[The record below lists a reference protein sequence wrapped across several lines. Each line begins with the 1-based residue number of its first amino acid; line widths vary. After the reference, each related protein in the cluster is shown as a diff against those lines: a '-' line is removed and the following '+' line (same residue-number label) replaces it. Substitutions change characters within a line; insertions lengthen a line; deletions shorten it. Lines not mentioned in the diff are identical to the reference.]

1 MNLQHVNVKFP
12 LANQSG
18 VNLEPLVPVFHSWI
32 RNKVCEEL
40 MLDIADYRHV
50 PEGPG
55 IILIGHQADYSVD
68 NTENILG
75 VRYNRKTLLDGSNQ
89 DRLQQAAR
97 AALNAAQLLA
107 SEATLGGK
115 FGIGGQAVQ
124 IFFNDRLLATNNES
138 TKSAAAPELD
148 AFLKKLFRGA
158 DVSLTYETEPR
169 RLFGVT
175 ARSSKSFSPAELI
188 ANLG

>member
-40 MLDIADYRHV
+40 MIDIADYRHV

-55 IILIGHQADYSVD
+55 VMLIGHQADYSVD

-75 VRYNRKTLLDGSNQ
+75 VRYNRKTSLDGSNQ
-89 DRLQQAAR
+89 DRLRQAAR
-97 AALNAAQLLA
+97 AALTAAQRLD
-107 SEATLGGK
+107 SESTLGGK
-115 FGIGGQAVQ
+115 FGIDGQTVHV
-124 IFFNDRLLATNNES
+124 FFNDRLLAPNNDT
-138 TKSAAAPELD
+138 TKTAVGPELD

-158 DVSLTYETEPR
+158 DVSLIYESQPR
-169 RLFGVT
+169 RLFGVAARASKAFST
-175 ARSSKSFSPAELI
+175 ADLLS
-188 ANLG
+188 NLA